1 MQKKIFWL
9 TFTVLGF
16 ITYALPSW
24 WGLAAIVPIGFA
36 SWWFAYRSD
45 LF

>member
-1 MQKKIFWL
+1 VQKKIFWI

-16 ITYALPSW
+16 TTYVLPFR
-24 WGLAAIVPIGFA
+24 WGLAALIPVGYV